1 MWLMIWIAPSPDEEI
16 DTRIT
21 MWVAP
26 ESKISRLYDSTA
38 WYWDSW
44 IHRAI
49 YEEAYRRLFEALQAE
64 WRIEASARPFHVL
77 DCGTGTGLLI
87 QALTRTTQ
95 AIPDVHGI
103 DASPG
108 MLNRSRRNLEERG
121 IRADLR
127 QADICALPFADGG
140 MDLVMEALVLEH
152 IAEPGIALREMAR
165 VARPGATVLL
175 VATRPHAPDLPFRV
189 AFHYKPFSENRVFE
203 WMADSGIE
211 AVCVR
216 PLSGFARLLAQ
227 AYVGRRAKTH

>member
-1 MWLMIWIAPSPDEEI
+1 MRRLI
-16 DTRIT
+16 RGIT
-21 MWVAP
+21 MEMAR
-26 ESKISRLYDSTA
+26 ESTISRLYDSTA
-38 WYWDSW
+38 WYWDSG
-44 IHRAI
+44 IHRAL
-49 YEEAYRRLFEALQAE
+49 YEKAYHRLFQALQAE
-64 WRIEASARPFHVL
+64 WRIEASDRPFHVL

-87 QALTRTTQ
+87 QALTGTTQ
-95 AIPDVHGI
+95 AMPDVHGI

-108 MLNRSRRNLEERG
+108 MLNRSRRNLEEQG

-127 QADICALPFADGG
+127 EANICSLPFADGE

-152 IAEPGIALREMAR
+152 IAEPWIALREMAR

-189 AFHYKPFSENRVFE
+189 AFHYKPFSEDRVIE

-211 AVCVR
+211 AACVR

-227 AYVGRRAKTH
+227 AYVGRKAQTP